1 MSDFKNQLL
10 GGALQKASFEV
21 YDKPDGSR
29 EKGYDIE
36 FFLNPKSI
44 TIEKSMILEEPETQ
58 GNTTEVRWTG
68 TNPVV
73 MKLGELWF
81 DTYESRKSVRSTY
94 IDKLEKLLDYNTKQ
108 HHPPVVR
115 LIWGDFTQN
124 SDFADEYQFYL
135 EKLTVDYTM
144 FLPGGMPVRAKVQ
157 VGLKQVLPVK
167 KKSSKHGKKSPDHAK
182 VYTVKRGDTLQAIA
196 FAEYD
201 DARQWRR
208 IAETND
214 LDDPMALRPGSK
226 LLVPPILK

>member
-1 MSDFKNQLL
+1 MSDFEKKLL
-10 GGALQKASFEV
+10 GGALQKAMFEA
-21 YDKPDGSR
+21 YDKPGGAKAPD
-29 EKGYDIE
+29 YDLT

-44 TIEKSMILEEPETQ
+44 SIEKSMILEEPKTQ
-58 GNTTEVRWTG
+58 GNTTEIKWTG
-68 TNPVV
+68 TNPIV

-81 DTYESRKSVRSTY
+81 DTYESRKSVRTEY
-94 IDKLEKLLDYNTKQ
+94 IDKLESLVDYNAKM

-115 LIWGDFTQN
+115 LIWGDFTQKTTK
-124 SDFADEYQFYL
+124 APEYQFYV
-135 EKLTVDYTM
+135 EKLAVDYSM

-157 VGLKQVLPVK
+157 VTLRQVLLIK
-167 KKSSKHGKKSPDHAK
+167 QKSATDAKKSPDHAK

-201 DARQWRR
+201 DPRQWRR

-214 LDDPMALRPGSK
+214 LDDPMSLRPGAK

>member
-1 MSDFKNQLL
+1 MSDFKNKLL
-10 GGALQKASFEV
+10 GGALEKAKFEV
-21 YDKPDGSR
+21 YDAPNGSHTS
-29 EKGYDIE
+29 DIE
-36 FFLNPKSI
+36 FYLNPKSI
-44 TIEKSMILEEPETQ
+44 TVEKSMMLEEPETQ
-58 GNTTEVRWTG
+58 GNATEVRWTV

-81 DTYESRKSVRSTY
+81 DTYESRESVRSKY
-94 IDKLEKLLDYNTKQ
+94 IDQLEKLLDYDKKQ

-115 LIWGDFTQN
+115 LVWGKFTQD
-124 SDFADEYQFYL
+124 SAFASLYQFYV

-144 FLPGGMPVRAKVQ
+144 FLPGGAPVRAKVQ
-157 VGLKQVLPVK
+157 VGLKQTIPIENQAAK
-167 KKSSKHGKKSPDHAK
+167 QSPDHAK

-214 LDDPMALRPGSK
+214 LDDPMSLRPGSK